1 MPTQF
6 RVHST
11 GSRAGQTR
19 FRPGFIEGQYGSTVM
34 PAHIDVSLNGE
45 PKSLPAQATIRDLLA
60 ELKLDPR
67 YLAVE
72 VNRRV
77 VPRGQHA
84 ETALQPGD
92 QIEIVTLVG
101 GG

>member
-1 MPTQF
+1 L
-6 RVHST
+6 VSC
-11 GSRAGQTR
+11 AD
-19 FRPGFIEGQYGSTVM
+19 VLV
-34 PAHIDVSLNGE
+34 PAAVEVLLNGE
-45 PKSLPAQATIRDLLA
+45 RKSLPAGVTIRDLLA
-60 ELKLDPR
+60 ELKLDAR

-84 ETALQPGD
+84 ATGLQSGD
-92 QIEIVTLVG
+92 EIEIVTLVG

>member
-1 MPTQF
+1 M
-6 RVHST
+6 
-11 GSRAGQTR
+11 QTLN
-19 FRPGFIEGQYGSTVM
+19 
-34 PAHIDVSLNGE
+34 VSLNGE
-45 PKSLPAQATIRDLLA
+45 PRALSCGATVRDLLE
-60 ELKLDPR
+60 ELKLDAR

-84 ETALQPGD
+84 ATALQTGD
-92 QIEIVTLVG
+92 EIEIVTLVG